1 MKPKLVEVGNWA
13 VRGESKPEYFSTEV
27 VQPQRKPR
35 TFESGVASD
44 EYPFPVE
51 LGERC
56 YQSFQGGLSL
66 VAIESSSVQSRW
78 VSMHCQKSS
87 CS

>member
-1 MKPKLVEVGNWA
+1 LVEMGNWTIG
-13 VRGESKPEYFSTEV
+13 RKGEPEYLGTQI

-44 EYPFPVE
+44 EYPFPAE

-66 VAIESSSVQSRW
+66 VAIESSSVQSR
-78 VSMHCQKSS
+78 
-87 CS
+87 